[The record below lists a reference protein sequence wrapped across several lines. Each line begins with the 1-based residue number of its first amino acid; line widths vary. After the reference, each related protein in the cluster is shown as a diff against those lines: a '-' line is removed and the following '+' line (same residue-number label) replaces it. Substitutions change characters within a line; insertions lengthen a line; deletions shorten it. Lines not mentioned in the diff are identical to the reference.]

1 MDGRLVPLDY
11 RVEDGALHIVNN
23 HAESVRS
30 LFQLYFSVGS
40 IMRLRNIS
48 SLRVFGFSFVSMA
61 RANRW
66 IAGQDIWEQVEDR
79 LRSHLDHT
87 RTKRMRQTSDTPLV
101 GKFFDDRGQP
111 DESILGQ
118 EGIEVRC
125 RVGRDIW
132 VGSPFIGPYSRCDAP
147 RPSREAKR
155 PSSIAAAAQG
165 ELA

>member
-1 MDGRLVPLDY
+1 
-11 RVEDGALHIVNN
+11 LHIVNN
-23 HAESVRS
+23 RAESVRS

-66 IAGQDIWEQVEDR
+66 IVGQDIWEQVEDR

-101 GKFFDDRGQP
+101 GKFFDDRGNRMSP
-111 DESILGQ
+111 SWARKGSKRVVALGAIYGSGVHLLGLFEMRRSSPIARGEAAIFNRGGGARRIGLRLLQ
-118 EGIEVRC
+118 ELPT
-125 RVGRDIW
+125 
-132 VGSPFIGPYSRCDAP
+132 S
-147 RPSREAKR
+147 
-155 PSSIAAAAQG
+155 
-165 ELA
+165 